1 MIYTFASY
9 KWQAVFRFF
18 YIMLLKRKIKK
29 KEFICHFEKTK
40 ATTKKRRVFILFKIV
55 FFVYLSTNYLSHVTN
70 SLHLFAKTY
79 QDWWDILKS
88 IYHCVLNWK
97 FNENFIFPSH
107 RNIHQNGKTSK
118 VPFSISSKTYTPL
131 PIFSYYSLSPTR
143 RVIYTVAL
151 DVILFFD
158 SIQTYIVNMIEY

>member
-1 MIYTFASY
+1 MIYTFVSY
-9 KWQAVFRFF
+9 KWQAF

-29 KEFICHFEKTK
+29 KEFICHFEKK
-40 ATTKKRRVFILFKIV
+40 KQQQKRRVFILFKIV
-55 FFVYLSTNYLSHVTN
+55 FVLYLSTNYLSHVTN
-70 SLHLFAKTY
+70 WLQLFAKTY

-88 IYHCVLNWK
+88 IYHRVLNWK
-97 FNENFIFPSH
+97 FNENFISPSH
-107 RNIHQNGKTSK
+107 RNIYQNGKTSK
-118 VPFSISSKTYTPL
+118 FPFSIFSKTHTPL
-131 PIFSYYSLSPTR
+131 PIFSYYSLSPMR